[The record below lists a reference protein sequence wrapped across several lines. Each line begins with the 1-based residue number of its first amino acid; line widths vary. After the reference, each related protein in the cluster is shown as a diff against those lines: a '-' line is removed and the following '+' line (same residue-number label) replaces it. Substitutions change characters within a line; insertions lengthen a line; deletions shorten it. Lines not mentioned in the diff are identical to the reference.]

1 MVAFSQFKGLHM
13 TTNKISFHFLLK
25 DEEGYLID
33 SSYDANLP
41 IQFTTGK
48 NELFPKILESNILP
62 MNVGDKQS
70 FHFTPEEAFG
80 LRDES
85 RVIVIPINEIRLSH
99 SGQNITV
106 GQKVHLQNPDSEHGD
121 VIFTITGVMNGMVAL
136 DGNHPFAGV
145 PLIYEIEVI
154 DKTEIF

>member
-1 MVAFSQFKGLHM
+1 M

-48 NELFPKILESNILP
+48 NELFPKVLENKILP
-62 MNVGDKQS
+62 MEVGEKQS

-80 LRDES
+80 VRDES

-106 GQKVHLQNPDSEHGD
+106 GQKVHLQNPESDNEDSE
-121 VIFTITGVMNGMVAL
+121 VMFTITGVMNGMVAL

-145 PLIYEIEVI
+145 PLNYEIEVI
-154 DKTEIF
+154 EKTENFEEA